1 MLESKHSITLEQ
13 LFWLILDLK
22 QHVLTKVFPS
32 KILVLHKLPSTIV
45 ATIDMD
51 PHMIVIPIYVGKN
64 LVDNVLLDEGL
75 KANMITHSLR
85 KSLGL

>member
-1 MLESKHSITLEQ
+1 
-13 LFWLILDLK
+13 
-22 QHVLTKVFPS
+22 
-32 KILVLHKLPSTIV
+32 
-45 ATIDMD
+45 MD